1 MDAGQLKTS
10 ISPIGG
16 IGTSFSKD
24 RDYFVSTAESPPNSS
39 RFETLIKFLGGDVVP
54 ICIVVAM
61 NSKDAV
67 SNHIS
72 MARMGISTNRS
83 DWNEVAIKDFA
94 PTQLIEMLNSND
106 TAYQPE
112 SIRCEYCETL
122 LSMSGLNYQKKSGG
136 FFKRLF
142 G

>member
-1 MDAGQLKTS
+1 MGIGQIKTS
-10 ISPIGG
+10 LSPYG
-16 IGTSFSKD
+16 IGTSFSKE

-54 ICIVVAM
+54 ICIIVAK

-67 SNHIS
+67 SNHIA
-72 MARMGISTNRS
+72 MARMGISSNRS
-83 DWNEVAIKDFA
+83 DWNEVVVKDFK
-94 PTQLIEMLNSND
+94 PTQLIEMLD
-106 TAYQPE
+106 TSGTSYQPE
-112 SIRCEYCETL
+112 SFHCEYCDTL
-122 LSMSGLNYQKKSGG
+122 LSMSGLNYKKKSGG